1 MIFSKKGI
9 LVTGSSGF
17 IGSKLIENIPYDSL
31 ITCSRGKNKKYLY
44 KNDYFDKNILSE
56 FEDLRVVHLA
66 TFFSRNEK
74 DKNRIYKANISF
86 GETILDDIKN
96 TNIQKIIYTNTMYL
110 YYKDDETRNLSYT
123 KTKSTFGKTLDE
135 YTKENKIIYE
145 EIFLDNTFGPG
156 DTRDKILNIVVNSV
170 VNNLDNPLK
179 NPDGYINITYIRD
192 VVNRILF
199 TLNSSK
205 DGKSSLISENSIE
218 LGSIYDFFKNYIKT
232 KKIDINI
239 LKFGPNNYIK
249 DHPEISDEGIKLSSI
264 EKNLISL
271 IEYEWKSKRI

>member
-1 MIFSKKGI
+1 MNFR
-9 LVTGSSGF
+9 
-17 IGSKLIENIPYDSL
+17 KLQ
-31 ITCSRGKNKKYLY
+31 RYL
-44 KNDYFDKNILSE
+44 
-56 FEDLRVVHLA
+56 
-66 TFFSRNEK
+66 
-74 DKNRIYKANISF
+74 
-86 GETILDDIKN
+86 
-96 TNIQKIIYTNTMYL
+96 
-110 YYKDDETRNLSYT
+110 
-123 KTKSTFGKTLDE
+123 
-135 YTKENKIIYE
+135 

-199 TLNSSK
+199 ALNSSE
-205 DGKSSLISENSIE
+205 DGKSSFISENSIE

-249 DHPEISDEGIKLSSI
+249 DHPKILDEGIKLSSI

-271 IEYEWKSKRI
+271 IEYD

>member
-31 ITCSRGKNKKYLY
+31 ITCPRGKKEKYFY

-123 KTKSTFGKTLDE
+123 KTKSNFGKTLDE

-199 TLNSSK
+199 ALNSSE
-205 DGKSSLISENSIE
+205 DGKSSFISENSIE

-249 DHPEISDEGIKLSSI
+249 DHPEILDEGIKLSSI

-271 IEYEWKSKRI
+271 IEYD